1 VDAVLNAA
9 PAIPARV
16 PAPVFNANN
25 KRRRGMVAEIA
36 KRSGVDP
43 ADVEQWVKRD
53 LVAVYAGGSPSSK
66 DLDETGWAHVLVA
79 LQERIDALRGGD
91 RPPRAMHEAHPGSVP
106 SGEQKKMIAQL
117 IARLDRDP
125 TPNPSPTQGGALAAG
140 SPLRVGEGP
149 GVRSGADKAA
159 AVCRRQFHH
168 DRPHTISQA
177 SAVIEALKSMVCI
190 RLQLFDRAAL
200 LDPARLNANERSLR
214 GDFLRE
220 SNPNRLAPGGIL
232 WMADLCDRH
241 GVPLVGAHRDAPA
254 GVSQYAPTMNP
265 KPRTEG

>member
-1 VDAVLNAA
+1 MNAA

-66 DLDETGWAHVLVA
+66 DLDEAGWAHVLVA
-79 LQERIDALRGGD
+79 LQERIDALRGGQH
-91 RPPRAMHEAHPGSVP
+91 PPRATHEAHPGSVP
-106 SGEQKKMIAQL
+106 SGEQKDL
-117 IARLDRDP
+117 IK
-125 TPNPSPTQGGALAAG
+125 NLAARI
-140 SPLRVGEGP
+140 PDGE
-149 GVRSGADKAA
+149 RKAA
-159 AVCRRQFHH
+159 SSCRRQFGH

-177 SAVIEALKSMVCI
+177 SSVIEALKSMVCI
-190 RLQLFDRAAL
+190 KLQLFDRAAL

-220 SNPNRLAPGGIL
+220 TNPNRLAPGGIL

-241 GVPLVGAHRDAPA
+241 GIPLAEPQPSNPGLSPVEG
-254 GVSQYAPTMNP
+254 P
-265 KPRTEG
+265 KPETEG